1 MPDKVSKVSP
11 LISPRMHWIGIAVG
25 CLPAILIAFVVAV
38 GPAVPFLWV
47 LFLPC
52 IPPFAGGLIT
62 YFFTDIDLNKH
73 RMVFASGLFRR
84 QTFDLPL
91 ARVESVL
98 MEQSLLGRLMDYG
111 QVTIIAIG
119 SSPIRTPCIKQPSK
133 FREALHLVVSQNL
146 GKGISDAA

>member
-1 MPDKVSKVSP
+1 MPDQISKVRP
-11 LISPRMHWIGIAVG
+11 LISPRVHWIVIAVG
-25 CLPAILIAFVVAV
+25 YLPAILIAFVLAV

-52 IPPFAGGLIT
+52 IAPLAGGLIT
-62 YFFTDIDLNKH
+62 YFFTDIDLNHH
-73 RMVFASGLFRR
+73 RLVFAVGLFRR

-91 ARVESVL
+91 VRVESVL

-119 SSPIRTPCIKQPSK
+119 SSPIRTPSIKQPAK
-133 FREALHLVVSQNL
+133 FREVLQLAVSQNI
-146 GKGISDAA
+146 GKGMAD